1 MALTD
6 SQATDVRRWAGY
18 GMAGNESLSIYVDP
32 VYSHAGPAWGLN
44 KLTLAD
50 KLAALTAAEESV
62 LVTTYL
68 AILATLESAI
78 PAAADN
84 MDTDT
89 AGPWKANR
97 NEMSERTGLFNKW
110 RRDMCAFLGI
120 PPGPGLGSGSIN
132 LVRG

>member
-1 MALTD
+1 MLTD
-6 SQATDVRRWAGY
+6 AQKTDARRWAGWATLNDGEPDY
-18 GMAGNESLSIYVDP
+18 VFSNVASFGQVSLT
-32 VYSHAGPAWGLN
+32 H
-44 KLTLAD
+44 
-50 KLAALTAAEESV
+50 KLAGLSAAEEGV
-62 LVTTYL
+62 LTTTYL
-68 AILATLESAI
+68 TILATLEAAI